1 MPQAGEHKV
10 ERRRLMER
18 FWGHA
23 YRWRVWIGAA
33 ILAAAAWVLRP
44 VLLALATQIF
54 WAYLGGVA
62 AFIGAHV
69 HSAV

>member
-1 MPQAGEHKV
+1 
-10 ERRRLMER
+10 MER

-54 WAYLGGVA
+54 WA
-62 AFIGAHV
+62 
-69 HSAV
+69 